1 MELVNQHQNQKKI
14 KKNVGSYITSHVLAI
29 ISHGSE
35 ILFLNRILYE
45 DLQNAVFNAFG
56 EVQYNVKEKVKRVLR
71 QEGFVYT
78 PISTRAERLNKKA
91 FYYALQKKGRRV
103 YRLHQC
109 HLGIWS
115 RGQDKDVLE
124 KVIKT
129 RDKNGNILIQCYARK
144 EQTVRNGS
152 SKFYGMNAIY
162 AYLHVLKD
170 IYASYLKKKQKNLKT
185 MLKIVRAISDK
196 PEVITKLSKTLSTDF
211 IGCLQFIH
219 RKFNSYLY
227 KNRKKHVSCLSEKYK
242 NIITTFL
249 EEEIGNEWMYE

>member
-1 MELVNQHQNQKKI
+1 M
-14 KKNVGSYITSHVLAI
+14 
-29 ISHGSE
+29 
-35 ILFLNRILYE
+35 LYE
-45 DLQNAVFNAFG
+45 DVQNAVFNEFG

-91 FYYALQKKGRRV
+91 FYYTLHKKELKQGRRLC
-103 YRLHQC
+103 RMHQC

-115 RGQDKDVLE
+115 RGENKEVLE

-152 SKFYGMNAIY
+152 SKFYGMNAVY
-162 AYLHVLKD
+162 AYVHVLKD
-170 IYASYLKKKQKNLKT
+170 IYASQVKKKQQKLRE
-185 MLKIVRAISDK
+185 MLNIVTALSDR

-211 IGCLQFIH
+211 MGCLQFIH
-219 RKFNSYLY
+219 RNFNGYLN
-227 KNRKKHVSCLSEKYK
+227 KNRKKKKNAVFCLAEKYK
-242 NIITTFL
+242 NVVTTFL
-249 EEEIGNEWMYE
+249 EEEIASEWMYE